1 MSIGRAMIAGA
12 PTASL
17 QWSYESRR
25 TAFGVRLISQMT
37 DRWRVLCDSAVRAGW
52 LVFL

>member
-1 MSIGRAMIAGA
+1 MSIGRAMIAST
-12 PTASL
+12 PRASL
-17 QWSYESRR
+17 QWSHESRR
-25 TAFGVRLISQMT
+25 VVSRARLISQTT